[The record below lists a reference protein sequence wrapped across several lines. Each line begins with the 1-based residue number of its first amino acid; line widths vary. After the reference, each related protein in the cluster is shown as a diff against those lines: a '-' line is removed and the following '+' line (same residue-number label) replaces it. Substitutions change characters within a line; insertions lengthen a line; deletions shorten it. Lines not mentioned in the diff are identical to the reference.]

1 MGDVVL
7 EPPWPELYLP
17 LMFKSLMFKSLM
29 LKGLMLKGLVRERNH
44 SIMTSWRDRVFDRV
58 VLLEGDN
65 GIYLMARG
73 SVQS

>member
-1 MGDVVL
+1 
-7 EPPWPELYLP
+7 
-17 LMFKSLMFKSLM
+17 MFKSLM
-29 LKGLMLKGLVRERNH
+29 LKGLVYKRNH

>member
-17 LMFKSLMFKSLM
+17 LMFKSLMFKS
-29 LKGLMLKGLVRERNH
+29 LMLKGLVRERNH